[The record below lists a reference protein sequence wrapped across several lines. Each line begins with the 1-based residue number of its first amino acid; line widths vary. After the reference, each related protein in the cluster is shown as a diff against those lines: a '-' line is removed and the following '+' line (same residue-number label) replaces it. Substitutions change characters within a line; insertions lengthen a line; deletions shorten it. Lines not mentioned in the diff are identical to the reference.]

1 MTSTQK
7 KPRAAR
13 RRRKTTPKPM
23 TSESYQVTKEDSN
36 HMVEEISNNGYT
48 LSELKEEANVVLP
61 VVLPKPTDNII
72 PLSSYITDAKN
83 RWKIHQYEIKALS
96 KDITWTYDKLKPYL
110 NKVRARFSPKDS

>member
-23 TSESYQVTKEDSN
+23 TSESYPVTLDKEDEPSTPDIA
-36 HMVEEISNNGYT
+36 ISH
-48 LSELKEEANVVLP
+48 EVIQAVAKKAVLP
-61 VVLPKPTDNII
+61 VTLPKPTDNII
-72 PLSSYITDAKN
+72 PLSSYIKDAQN

-96 KDITWTYDKLKPYL
+96 KDIRWAY
-110 NKVRARFSPKDS
+110 NKAEPFVKKVVARFSPKGS